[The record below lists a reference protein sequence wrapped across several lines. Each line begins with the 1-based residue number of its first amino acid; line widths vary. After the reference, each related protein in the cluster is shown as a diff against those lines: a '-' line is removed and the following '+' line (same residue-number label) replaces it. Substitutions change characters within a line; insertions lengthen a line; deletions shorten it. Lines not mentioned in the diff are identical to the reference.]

1 MLSTDSRK
9 ILKFLKKHRPNE
21 YSKPEIID
29 SVHIEH
35 ADKIIEQ
42 LRIDDYLQLYMDTRD
57 DKVVAVYTISDIGMA
72 ALEERRRS
80 AHYPHALDR
89 SHHHLHTCI
98 AITIR
103 DTTIAAI
110 LIALENQSGL

>member
-21 YSKPEIID
+21 YSKHEIID

-72 ALEERRRS
+72 ALEERRE
-80 AHYPHALDR
+80 LIFDR
-89 SHHHLHTCI
+89 L
-98 AITIR
+98 ITR
-103 DTTIAAI
+103 TLSIAAI
-110 LIALENQSGL
+110 IISILALLSQLGILRLPQY

>member
-72 ALEERRRS
+72 ALQERRELMFAR
-80 AHYPHALDR
+80 L
-89 SHHHLHTCI
+89 
-98 AITIR
+98 ITR
-103 DTTIAAI
+103 TLSIAAI
-110 LIALENQSGL
+110 IISILALLSQLGILRLPQY

>member
-1 MLSTDSRK
+1 MHVEHRFKKNSEIPQKTSSQR
-9 ILKFLKKHRPNE
+9 ILKA
-21 YSKPEIID
+21 EIID

-72 ALEERRRS
+72 ALEERRE
-80 AHYPHALDR
+80 LIFDR
-89 SHHHLHTCI
+89 L
-98 AITIR
+98 ITR
-103 DTTIAAI
+103 TLSIAAI
-110 LIALENQSGL
+110 IISILALLSQLGILRLPQY

>member
-72 ALEERRRS
+72 ALEERE
-80 AHYPHALDR
+80 LIFDR
-89 SHHHLHTCI
+89 L
-98 AITIR
+98 ITR
-103 DTTIAAI
+103 TLSIAAI
-110 LIALENQSGL
+110 IISILALLSQLGILRLPQY